1 MQGALYMPDG
11 RFRSPTAVP
20 GKADVRDDHVYSAIV
35 LAHGGTGQQKIFTN
49 PQGQSIPALKGA
61 AITVAQTHQLTYTEV
76 TTNLTQAGQLGSAI
90 GDASIRA
97 IGISLEQA
105 GSIPG
110 AGGTLNAWGATQ
122 LEATDV
128 ASKVFFQFK
137 IASKIQIQG
146 PIWAFPAAGAIFGS
160 MSTTSND
167 LTRSLVSNG
176 ANGLPRKLR
185 LPILVARTD
194 TLEGV
199 VGVAGA
205 SSLVFSTT
213 TGAGQATLLTVML
226 YALVKGDVR

>member
-49 PQGQSIPALKGA
+49 PQGQSIPSLKGSS
-61 AITVAQTHQLTYTEV
+61 ITVAQTHQLTYTEV
-76 TTNLTQAGQLGSAI
+76 TTNLTQAGQLGSAV
-90 GDASIRA
+90 GDASVRA
-97 IGISLEQA
+97 IGLTLEQI
-105 GSIPG
+105 GFSPSGG
-110 AGGTLNAWGATQ
+110 AINAWGATQ
-122 LEATDV
+122 LEAADV

-137 IASKIQIQG
+137 IASKVQIQG
-146 PIWAFPAAGAIFGS
+146 PTWAFPAAGMVFGGI
-160 MSTTSND
+160 STTSNNV
-167 LTRSLVSNG
+167 TQGLVSNG
-176 ANGLPRKLR
+176 PNALPRKLK

-199 VGVAGA
+199 IGVAGA

-213 TGAGQATLLTVML
+213 TGAGQASLLTVML
-226 YALVKGDVR
+226 FALVKGDVR